1 MNKSKFRVYLRALEM
16 EDYIL
21 IHSFRQNEDVIYGYS
36 GMHQFASSENE
47 KKWVEERIFDKNIV
61 TAGICLKE
69 NNQLIGLIFLTEI
82 DMHNRIAQC
91 PLFIGDK
98 ECIGQGYAF
107 EARMLML
114 HYAFYERGLL
124 RIYDKILEDNIAS
137 IKLHEKCGY
146 TKEGVL
152 RKSHFKNGEYHNEC
166 IYGLLKEEFDE
177 WVKRYDL

>member
-69 NNQLIGLIFLTEI
+69 KAMF
-82 DMHNRIAQC
+82 
-91 PLFIGDK
+91 
-98 ECIGQGYAF
+98 
-107 EARMLML
+107 
-114 HYAFYERGLL
+114 
-124 RIYDKILEDNIAS
+124 
-137 IKLHEKCGY
+137 
-146 TKEGVL
+146 
-152 RKSHFKNGEYHNEC
+152 
-166 IYGLLKEEFDE
+166 
-177 WVKRYDL
+177 